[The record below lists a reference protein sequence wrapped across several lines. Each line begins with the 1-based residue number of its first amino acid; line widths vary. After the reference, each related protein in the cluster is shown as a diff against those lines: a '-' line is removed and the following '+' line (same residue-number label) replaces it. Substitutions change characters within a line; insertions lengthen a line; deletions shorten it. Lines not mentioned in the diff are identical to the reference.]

1 MNIGLQV
8 RLLCMCIQCEYLWK
22 VSTVP
27 NPRLEPVN
35 SVNSSASS
43 VTLGNLLAYE
53 QWKALLIMSSFLG
66 GRNEVKPGQRELRYI
81 LDKSFI
87 QKYCGHWAISLRDI
101 LNITQVILFCLQ
113 VKIWEMQKSME
124 KEKCSHH
131 LRPRDNVW
139 MRSPVTSS
147 WNLLLP
153 EPRISR
159 GKDTFHQ
166 PHSHLASERTTGSC
180 MAMAKS
186 LKPDLS

>member
-1 MNIGLQV
+1 
-8 RLLCMCIQCEYLWK
+8 
-22 VSTVP
+22 
-27 NPRLEPVN
+27 
-35 SVNSSASS
+35 
-43 VTLGNLLAYE
+43 
-53 QWKALLIMSSFLG
+53 MSSFLR
-66 GRNEVKPGQRELRYI
+66 GRNEMKPGQRELRYI

-131 LRPRDNVW
+131 LKPRDNVW

-159 GKDTFHQ
+159 GKDTRPSLPPSFHQ
-166 PHSHLASERTTGSC
+166 PHSHLAPDRTTGSC
-180 MAMAKS
+180 MAMAVS
-186 LKPDLS
+186 EVRSELSHL